1 MKGMITVGGSWLGDL
16 FMVLHDYQ
24 FPELGSGWNKDIAHK
39 LIRESN

>member
-1 MKGMITVGGSWLGDL
+1 MTPVCGSWLGDL